1 MLDVKFPKNSTFLV
15 TGCAGFIGSNTV
27 EYLLKE
33 GYRVVGLDNFS
44 TGKKSNIEEL
54 RNPNF
59 TFIEGDIRDLDT
71 CVNAVKGVDYV
82 IHLAALGSVPRSI
95 LDPKTTND
103 VNVSGMLNMLIAA
116 KDEKVKSFVYASSSS
131 VYGDEPNLPKYEERI
146 GNPLSPY
153 AVSKYVDELYGH
165 VFHKLYGLNTIG
177 LRYFNVFGRR
187 QDPDS
192 IYAAVIPLF
201 VSKLMNNEAP
211 IINGDGLQSRDFTYI
226 DNVIEANLKA
236 CLAKVE
242 AFGKSYNIAFGG
254 QTTVI
259 ELYNT
264 MTSLLNINIDPVF
277 GPDRPGDIKHSN
289 ADISKAKEM
298 FNYNPSVSFE
308 EGLEKTISWYVEAL
322 RIKND

>member
-59 TFIEGDIRDLDT
+59 IFIEGDIRDLDT

-322 RIKND
+322 SIKND